1 MQIQENGKFSI
12 SCVCVCVCSYV
23 EVVHTFISLHLHL
36 RLCHIR
42 VNQAFSFHL
51 FFLWSGR
58 LVMLNVE
65 CDHKGRAVAMGGGG
79 GGQWFSDFRNTYFY
93 FLDLEQ

>member
-1 MQIQENGKFSI
+1 MQIQENGNFSI

-36 RLCHIR
+36 RLCHTCEPGF
-42 VNQAFSFHL
+42 QLSP
-51 FFLWSGR
+51 FFFVEWQIGH
-58 LVMLNVE
+58 VE

-79 GGQWFSDFRNTYFY
+79 GGQWFSDFRNIYFI
-93 FLDLEQ
+93 F